1 MLRTFIRK
9 NKTSV
14 AIAIFLVCFVVIQG
28 VKPAFLYN
36 DDGSFRQFG
45 IGYKNKTV
53 IPIWFL
59 TMILAIF
66 SYVLILY
73 YLALPKYR
81 F

>member
-1 MLRTFIRK
+1 MSRAFIRK

-14 AIAIFLVCFVVIQG
+14 AIAVFLVFFVIIQG
-28 VKPAFLYN
+28 IKPAFLYN
-36 DDGSFRQFG
+36 HDGSFRHFG
-45 IGYKNKTV
+45 IGYRNKTV

-73 YLALPKYR
+73 YLALPRYK

>member
-1 MLRTFIRK
+1 MSRAFIRK

-14 AIAIFLVCFVVIQG
+14 AIAIFLLVFVVIQG
-28 VKPAFLYN
+28 AKPAFLYN
-36 DDGSFRQFG
+36 DNGGFRHFG
-45 IGYKNKTV
+45 IGYRNKTV

-66 SYVLILY
+66 SYVAILY